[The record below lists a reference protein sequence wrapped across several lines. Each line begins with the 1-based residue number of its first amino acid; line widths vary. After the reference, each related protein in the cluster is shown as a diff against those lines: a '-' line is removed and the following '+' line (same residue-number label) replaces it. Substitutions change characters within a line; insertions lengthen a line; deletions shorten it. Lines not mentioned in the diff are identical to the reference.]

1 MIKQADKYRLAF
13 FIGILANS
21 HISTLLYI
29 CGMYSKIELG
39 KKYLQ
44 YYFNASNGKG
54 HGVHSPFVF
63 GFITKVLNDR
73 KEYPC
78 YKTIETLRNNLLKDE
93 TVLEIED
100 FGAGSRVN
108 ATNQRKVS
116 AVAKSALK
124 PKKFGRLL
132 FRMVQYYRPENIL
145 ELGTCF
151 GITTSYLSAGNAA
164 AQVFTMEG
172 ATQIAGVARKDFS
185 TLSLKNIKL
194 VEGDFDKT
202 LPLLIRQLKEKGQT
216 LDFIFIDGNHRYEPT
231 VRYFHELL
239 SVVNDNS
246 VLVFDDIHWSEE
258 MEQAWHEI
266 IAHESITL
274 SIDLFFIGIVFFR
287 KENKVKQDFVIRF

>member
-1 MIKQADKYRLAF
+1 
-13 FIGILANS
+13 
-21 HISTLLYI
+21 
-29 CGMYSKIELG
+29 MYSKFESG
-39 KKYLQ
+39 KKYLR

-63 GFITKVLNDR
+63 DFITKVLNDK

-78 YKTIETLRNNLLKDE
+78 YKKIEALRNGLLKDE

-108 ATNQRKVS
+108 AANQRKVS

-132 FRMVQYYRPENIL
+132 FRMVQYYQPANIL

-151 GITTSYLSAGNAA
+151 GITASYLSFGNEA

-172 ATQIAGVARKDFS
+172 ARQVAGVARKDFS
-185 TLSLKNIKL
+185 TLSLKNITL
-194 VEGDFDKT
+194 IEGNFDET
-202 LPLLIRQLKEKGQT
+202 LPSFIRQLKAKNQT

-246 VLVFDDIHWSEE
+246 VLIFDDIHWSEE
-258 MEQAWHEI
+258 MEQAWKEI
-266 IAHESITL
+266 IAHERITL

-287 KENKVKQDFVIRF
+287 KENKAKQDFVIRF

>member
-1 MIKQADKYRLAF
+1 
-13 FIGILANS
+13 
-21 HISTLLYI
+21 
-29 CGMYSKIELG
+29 MYSKFELG
-39 KKYLQ
+39 KKYLR
-44 YYFNASNGKG
+44 YYFKASSGKG

-63 GFITKVLNDR
+63 DFITKVLND
-73 KEYPC
+73 KKAYPC
-78 YKTIETLRNNLLKDE
+78 YKTIETLRRDLLKEE

-108 ATNQRKVS
+108 ATNQRTVS

-132 FRMVQYYRPENIL
+132 FRMVQYYQPENVL

-151 GITTSYLSAGNAA
+151 GITTSYLSFGNRA

-172 ATQIAGVARKDFS
+172 AKQIANVAGKNFS
-185 TLSLKNIKL
+185 TLSLKNITL
-194 VEGDFDKT
+194 IEGNFDKT
-202 LPLLIRQLKEKGQT
+202 LPSFIQQLKEKNQA

-239 SVVNDNS
+239 SVVNDDS
-246 VLVFDDIHWSEE
+246 VLIFDDIHWSEE
-258 MEQAWHEI
+258 MEQAWNEI

-287 KENKVKQDFVIRF
+287 KENKAKQDFTVRF